1 MKKHFME
8 NISIKYFLRHT
19 TYKFYRQTSSSQNQ
33 EHTMRYQ
40 EQFPTIWDTPLK
52 TTAPTD
58 QAATRKATAKP
69 QPSPFKEAFLTIWDS
84 TKSKTAS

>member
-1 MKKHFME
+1 
-8 NISIKYFLRHT
+8 
-19 TYKFYRQTSSSQNQ
+19 
-33 EHTMRYQ
+33 MRYQ

>member
-1 MKKHFME
+1 
-8 NISIKYFLRHT
+8 
-19 TYKFYRQTSSSQNQ
+19 
-33 EHTMRYQ
+33 MRYQ

-84 TKSKTAS
+84 TKAKPPANVITVSQRLVNTPGRATVWFRTSAIQR